1 MIPSPTRR
9 TRRPCRRL
17 IGPARRAMTP
27 PPSSTLDWEGQ
38 TVLDRRGEPVGK
50 IEEIFLVE
58 ETGKPEWGLVKVG
71 GEHATLVPLT
81 RAIALDKGISVPY
94 DRSAIAEAP
103 GVEPGAEP
111 DQGKVDALYRHF
123 EIDGGEA
130 PAGGV
135 AGGANGTGNG
145 AVSASQTPPA
155 PSYGPP
161 APTNSPPAQQAPPP
175 PAPTQTVL
183 GSQHGAN
190 DLRDQP
196 LPDLFN
202 QAKSQAQDLVGTEV
216 KLAKAE
222 IGEKVKEV
230 GIGAGMFGGA
240 GYVGYLASLALM
252 LTFIF
257 ALAEFMPGWVAALIV
272 TVVLGAIAA
281 ILALKAK
288 KRMQEAGPPIP
299 EQTIE
304 SVKQTMQ
311 TVKEEAKWGLG
322 QTR

>member
-1 MIPSPTRR
+1 MS
-9 TRRPCRRL
+9 
-17 IGPARRAMTP
+17 P

-38 TVLDRRGEPVGK
+38 TVLDRTGQPVGK

-58 ETGKPEWGLVKVG
+58 ETGRPEWGLVKVG
-71 GEHATLVPLT
+71 GDHATLVPLT
-81 RAIALDKGISVPY
+81 RAIALDAGISVPY
-94 DRSAIAEAP
+94 DQSAMAAAP

-111 DQGKVDALYRHF
+111 DQAKVDALYRHF

-135 AGGANGTGNG
+135 AGGANGSANG
-145 AVSASQTPPA
+145 ATAASQSPPPPSDGPPAPSYTPPA
-155 PSYGPP
+155 PSY
-161 APTNSPPAQQAPPP
+161 TPPAQQAPPP
-175 PAPTQTVL
+175 PPPAQAVL
-183 GSQHGAN
+183 GASQGSFN
-190 DLRDQP
+190 DLRDEP
-196 LPDLFN
+196 LPDLFK

-222 IGEKVKEV
+222 MGEKVREV

-240 GYVGYLASLALM
+240 GYVGYLATLALM
-252 LTFIF
+252 LTVIF
-257 ALAEFMPGWVAALIV
+257 GLAEFMPGWVAALIV

-281 ILALKAK
+281 VLALKAK

-299 EQTIE
+299 EQAIE